1 MYKYICAYFIILI
14 ITVSLFSQ
22 EKSKITSLS
31 LKDAIEIAIKNHP
44 EIQKSRQ
51 NVEAAKGRHLKD
63 ISLPPLSLSLSNEYI
78 KGGTSLSNFDERTIE
93 ISQEFDF
100 PSVYFAKNSRGNAE
114 INSFVSGL
122 EQTTNFVRIE
132 VKRAYYTALAKYQL
146 LKIAEENIN
155 IANEFFKKAEIRY
168 KVGEVSNL
176 ELLTAKV
183 HLSEA
188 KSCIETAK
196 KEYNSAVNILN
207 FALGFGIQLDF
218 ANIKFLDSLAY
229 NKLNLVIEELLNKSL
244 QINPNLKKVSYELES
259 SEINRQIAWMN
270 LIPSFNASY
279 MLQTRAGVSDYY
291 GVKLGINFPLWF
303 IFDQRGQ
310 LQETK
315 AINQYYQFELQNI
328 KNTILSKIND
338 AYIDFVNDE
347 KQLNLYQNELIP
359 QAEEIFRTAELSYQ
373 AGEITYLEFLQA
385 KFTTINAKTN
395 LIKSLFD
402 YKEAI
407 INLEVSTG
415 ITIE

>member
-1 MYKYICAYFIILI
+1 
-14 ITVSLFSQ
+14 
-22 EKSKITSLS
+22 
-31 LKDAIEIAIKNHP
+31 
-44 EIQKSRQ
+44 
-51 NVEAAKGRHLKD
+51 
-63 ISLPPLSLSLSNEYI
+63 
-78 KGGTSLSNFDERTIE
+78 
-93 ISQEFDF
+93 
-100 PSVYFAKNSRGNAE
+100 
-114 INSFVSGL
+114 
-122 EQTTNFVRIE
+122 
-132 VKRAYYTALAKYQL
+132 LAKYQL

-188 KSCIETAK
+188 KSWIETAK
-196 KEYNSAVNILN
+196 KEYNSAVNSLN